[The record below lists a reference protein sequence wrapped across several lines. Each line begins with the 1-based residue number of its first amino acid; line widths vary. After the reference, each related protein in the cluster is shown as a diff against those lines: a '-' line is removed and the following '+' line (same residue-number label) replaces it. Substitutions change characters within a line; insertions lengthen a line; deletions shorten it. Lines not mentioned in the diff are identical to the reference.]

1 VRLVFNFEP
10 VAQARPRM
18 TARPYPHMYDP
29 APVKAFKRRVGAEAT
44 KQLAEL
50 GQTASD
56 KAMSVVIR
64 FYRPLQK
71 SLSKPEA
78 ARRANEIKLPTVKPD
93 VDNYVKSFLDGL
105 NGVIWQDDSQIVSLT
120 AKKAYSSR
128 PRIELEVY
136 EINGE
141 LNNG

>member
-1 VRLVFNFEP
+1 MIFDFEP

-29 APVKAFKRRVGAEAT
+29 APVKAFKRRVGAEAA

-50 GQTASD
+50 GQAASD
-56 KAMSVVIR
+56 KAMSVIIR

-78 ARRANEIKLPTVKPD
+78 ARRASAVKLPTVKPD

-105 NGVIWQDDSQIVSLT
+105 NGIVWQDDSQIVSLT
-120 AKKAYSSR
+120 AKKAYSDR

-136 EINGE
+136 EVSGG
-141 LNNG
+141 LNNGK